1 MNNLFYV
8 ALGILGFFVF
18 IDFPSIM
25 GTIEFYLVET
35 SQGLQI
41 LFPEYAA
48 YVSPV
53 LAFSLVLFTWAAIA
67 TIAR

>member
-1 MNNLFYV
+1 MKNLFYT

-18 IDFPSIM
+18 VDFPSVM

-35 SQGLQI
+35 SQGLQM
-41 LFPEYAA
+41 LFPEYAT
-48 YVSPV
+48 YVSPI
-53 LAFSLVLFTWAAIA
+53 LAISLVLFTWAAIT